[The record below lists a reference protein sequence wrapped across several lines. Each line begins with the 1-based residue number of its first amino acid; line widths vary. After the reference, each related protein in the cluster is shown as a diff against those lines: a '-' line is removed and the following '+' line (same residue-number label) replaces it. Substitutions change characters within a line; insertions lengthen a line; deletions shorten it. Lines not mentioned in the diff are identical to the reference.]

1 MLCLGILL
9 VELCLYTFPKVPF
22 TCSYLPGKAQVHFVF
37 WACLMLFIRLL
48 DKAARLEGR
57 MLQHL
62 LSCIFMVL
70 IVALAAAGM
79 WWLNGSRAALTENL
93 LFEEEYSAEITTLKL
108 N

>member
-1 MLCLGILL
+1 
-9 VELCLYTFPKVPF
+9 
-22 TCSYLPGKAQVHFVF
+22 
-37 WACLMLFIRLL
+37 
-48 DKAARLEGR
+48 

-70 IVALAAAGM
+70 FFALAAAGM